1 MIRDEILSCKNIPQ
15 PFSVGNYQSK
25 TCNDLPVK
33 MDYDDLSDVDIDID
47 EIMDSDNDSI
57 DDKPIEVVDTD
68 SIDEEIVEIND
79 SIDEEIIEINDSI
92 DEEIIEI
99 KDNDNDKDS
108 IDEEIV
114 KIKDNDNDNDSI
126 DEKIV
131 EINDSIDEEIVE
143 INDSIDEEIIEIDNG
158 GIYEKIIKIDNADID
173 EEIIEIDNNS
183 KETIEIKD
191 NDSEET
197 IEEISTY
204 LEMIN
209 SQISQVNKFS
219 LVRNM
224 YAKNAIEIGK
234 LMIELQEGNI
244 CDDDPQLQLNELQ
257 KMNILIDEAF
267 HNAWKMVHD
276 KESKMHK
283 KIGINKYLEI
293 DRYVDKY
300 TDIINGKIELLNNI
314 GVIIDSAVIEIQ
326 SKVDMINDVKQ
337 KGNIDIETLKLIH
350 KTLDEIFKKWMSI
363 ASKSFENDI
372 FSKYDMA
379 LRNEILEV
387 NQILRSEILGVNRIN
402 QINLILRNKT
412 LEVTQILRKEI
423 LEVNQINRI
432 NQTNQINPILNQ
444 ILKKILNQIMYVILK
459 NIGRF

>member
-1 MIRDEILSCKNIPQ
+1 MIRDEIVSCKNTPQ
-15 PFSVGNYQSK
+15 PFSVENYQSK

-57 DDKPIEVVDTD
+57 DDKLIEVVDTD
-68 SIDEEIVEIND
+68 SIDEEIVEINDSIDEEIIEIND

-158 GIYEKIIKIDNADID
+158 GIYEKMIKFDNADID
-173 EEIIEIDNNS
+173 EEIIEIDNDS
-183 KETIEIKD
+183 KETIE
-191 NDSEET
+191 ER
-197 IEEISTY
+197 STY

-209 SQISQVNKFS
+209 NQISQVNKFS

-224 YAKNAIEIGK
+224 YAKNTIEIGK

-267 HNAWKMVHD
+267 HNAWKIIHD
-276 KESKMHK
+276 KDSKMHK

-314 GVIIDSAVIEIQ
+314 GVILDSAMIEIQ

-337 KGNIDIETLKLIH
+337 KENIDIETLKLIH

-363 ASKSFENDI
+363 ASKAFENDI
-372 FSKYDMA
+372 FSKYDMKPDKPA
-379 LRNEILEV
+379 T
-387 NQILRSEILGVNRIN
+387 
-402 QINLILRNKT
+402 K
-412 LEVTQILRKEI
+412 
-423 LEVNQINRI
+423 
-432 NQTNQINPILNQ
+432 
-444 ILKKILNQIMYVILK
+444 
-459 NIGRF
+459 

>member
-1 MIRDEILSCKNIPQ
+1 
-15 PFSVGNYQSK
+15 
-25 TCNDLPVK
+25 
-33 MDYDDLSDVDIDID
+33 
-47 EIMDSDNDSI
+47 
-57 DDKPIEVVDTD
+57 
-68 SIDEEIVEIND
+68 
-79 SIDEEIIEINDSI
+79 
-92 DEEIIEI
+92 
-99 KDNDNDKDS
+99 
-108 IDEEIV
+108 
-114 KIKDNDNDNDSI
+114 
-126 DEKIV
+126 
-131 EINDSIDEEIVE
+131 
-143 INDSIDEEIIEIDNG
+143 
-158 GIYEKIIKIDNADID
+158 
-173 EEIIEIDNNS
+173 
-183 KETIEIKD
+183 
-191 NDSEET
+191 
-197 IEEISTY
+197 
-204 LEMIN
+204 MIN

-224 YAKNAIEIGK
+224 YAKNTIEIGK

-276 KESKMHK
+276 KDSKMHK

-300 TDIINGKIELLNNI
+300 TDIINGKIELLNDI

-372 FSKYDMA
+372 FSKYDMV

>member
-1 MIRDEILSCKNIPQ
+1 MIRDEIVSCKNTPQ

-57 DDKPIEVVDTD
+57 DDKLIEVVDTD
-68 SIDEEIVEIND
+68 SIDEEIVEINDSIDEEIIEIND

-158 GIYEKIIKIDNADID
+158 GIYEKMIKIDNADID
-173 EEIIEIDNNS
+173 EGIIEIDNDS
-183 KETIEIKD
+183 KETIE
-191 NDSEET
+191 ER
-197 IEEISTY
+197 STY

-209 SQISQVNKFS
+209 NQISQVNKFS

-224 YAKNAIEIGK
+224 YAKNTIEIGK

-267 HNAWKMVHD
+267 HNAWKIIHD
-276 KESKMHK
+276 KDSKMHK

-314 GVIIDSAVIEIQ
+314 GVILDSAMIEIQ

-337 KGNIDIETLKLIH
+337 KENIDIETLKLIH

-363 ASKSFENDI
+363 ASKAFENDI
-372 FSKYDMA
+372 FSKYDMKPDKPA
-379 LRNEILEV
+379 T
-387 NQILRSEILGVNRIN
+387 
-402 QINLILRNKT
+402 K
-412 LEVTQILRKEI
+412 
-423 LEVNQINRI
+423 
-432 NQTNQINPILNQ
+432 
-444 ILKKILNQIMYVILK
+444 
-459 NIGRF
+459 

>member
-1 MIRDEILSCKNIPQ
+1 MIRDEIVSCKNTPQ

-25 TCNDLPVK
+25 TYNDLPVK

-57 DDKPIEVVDTD
+57 DDKLIEVVDTD
-68 SIDEEIVEIND
+68 SIDQEIVEIND

-158 GIYEKIIKIDNADID
+158 GIYEKMIKIDNADID
-173 EEIIEIDNNS
+173 EEIIEIDNDS
-183 KETIEIKD
+183 KETIE
-191 NDSEET
+191 ER
-197 IEEISTY
+197 STY

-209 SQISQVNKFS
+209 NQISQVNKFS

-224 YAKNAIEIGK
+224 YAKNTIEIGK

-267 HNAWKMVHD
+267 HNAWKIIHD
-276 KESKMHK
+276 KDSKMHK

-337 KGNIDIETLKLIH
+337 KENIDIETLKLIH

-363 ASKSFENDI
+363 ASKAFENDI
-372 FSKYDMA
+372 FSKYDMKPDKPA
-379 LRNEILEV
+379 T
-387 NQILRSEILGVNRIN
+387 
-402 QINLILRNKT
+402 K
-412 LEVTQILRKEI
+412 
-423 LEVNQINRI
+423 
-432 NQTNQINPILNQ
+432 
-444 ILKKILNQIMYVILK
+444 
-459 NIGRF
+459 